1 MRKALFAG
9 SFDPVTVGH
18 VEIVMRAAALFDEVI
33 IGIGQNSAKKP
44 MFSLEARMEMLDL
57 AFSGLPNVRILPFD
71 TLTVTFAAQVGAKF
85 LLRGLRN
92 GQDLDY
98 ERPIALINRHMDPSI
113 ETVYLVSGP
122 EVGHVSST
130 LVREVARFG
139 RTAHGLVPP
148 GVEAIMT
155 RELAKG

>member
-18 VEIVMRAAALFDEVI
+18 VEIVMRGAALFDEVI

-57 AFSGLPNVRILPFD
+57 AFSGIPNVRILPFD
-71 TLTVTFAAQVGAKF
+71 KLTVEFADEVGARF

-98 ERPIALINRHMDPSI
+98 ERPIALINRHLDARV
-113 ETVYLVSGP
+113 ETVYLVSSP
-122 EVGHVSST
+122 EYGHVSST

-139 RTAHGLVPP
+139 RDAKGLVPP
-148 GVEAIMT
+148 GVEAIMA
-155 RELAKG
+155 RELAKP

>member
-1 MRKALFAG
+1 M
-9 SFDPVTVGH
+9 TVGH
-18 VEIVMRAAALFDEVI
+18 VEIVMRGAALFDEVI

-57 AFSGLPNVRILPFD
+57 AFSGCPNVRILPFD
-71 TLTVTFAAQVGAKF
+71 KLTVEFADEVGARF

-98 ERPIALINRHMDPSI
+98 ERPIALINRHLDARF
-113 ETVYLVSGP
+113 ETVYLVSSP
-122 EVGHVSST
+122 EYGHVSST

-139 RTAHGLVPP
+139 RDAKGLVPP
-148 GVEAIMT
+148 GVEAIMA
-155 RELAKG
+155 RELAKP

>member
-1 MRKALFAG
+1 M
-9 SFDPVTVGH
+9 TVGH
-18 VEIVMRAAALFDEVI
+18 VEIVMRGAALFDEVI
-33 IGIGQNSAKKP
+33 IGIGQNSSKKP

-57 AFSGLPNVRILPFD
+57 AFSGSPNVRILPFD
-71 TLTVTFAAQVGAKF
+71 TLTVQFAESVGARF

-98 ERPIALINRHMDPSI
+98 ERPIALINRHLDPRI

-139 RTAHGLVPP
+139 RDTKGLVPP
-148 GVEAIMT
+148 GVEAIMA

>member
-9 SFDPVTVGH
+9 SFDPVTIGH
-18 VEIVMRAAALFDEVI
+18 VEIVMRGAALFDEVI
-33 IGIGQNSAKKP
+33 IGIGQNSSKKP

-57 AFSGLPNVRILPFD
+57 AFSGSPNVRILPFD
-71 TLTVTFAAQVGAKF
+71 TLTVQFAESVGARF

-98 ERPIALINRHMDPSI
+98 ERPIALINRHLDPRI

-139 RTAHGLVPP
+139 RDTKGLVPP
-148 GVEAIMT
+148 GVEAIMA